1 MRRNLTPLV
10 ARLGVLVNGLGVL
23 VNGLG
28 ALVNG
33 LGVLVAGLGVLVAV
47 LLGGSGAASAAPATV
62 APAAVSVGAVPAG
75 AVPAAVPRV
84 AAVVVALPRAVP
96 AAPAAPAAPAPPSPA
111 TRPSAPANN
120 GSINIDVNGTNPD
133 GSKPSS
139 SLVILLGLTVLSVA
153 PALLLLC
160 TAFTKIFVVLGIT
173 RNALGLTSMPPNQ
186 VLAGLA
192 LFISL
197 FIMSPTVSAM
207 NAQGVQ
213 PYLKGDKT
221 QSQAFNDGIKPLR
234 TFMLKNTRRDEIAL
248 LIKVSGAKTPA
259 KAEDVPLTTLI
270 PAFVLSEL
278 RAAFIIG
285 FVIFI
290 PFLIID
296 MVVSASLMSLGMMM
310 LPPVTVAL
318 PFKLLLF
325 VLVNG
330 WGLIITALV
339 ASY

>member
-1 MRRNLTPLV
+1 MIKRVILLLL
-10 ARLGVLVNGLGVL
+10 AGIGL
-23 VNGLG
+23 
-28 ALVNG
+28 ALV
-33 LGVLVAGLGVLVAV
+33 
-47 LLGGSGAASAAPATV
+47 LLPGAAAADPGR
-62 APAAVSVGAVPAG
+62 APV
-75 AVPAAVPRV
+75 
-84 AAVVVALPRAVP
+84 
-96 AAPAAPAAPAPPSPA
+96 APAAPAQAPAYQGPERVPRAPVTPRPPNQP
-111 TRPSAPANN
+111 N
-120 GSINIDVNGTNPD
+120 INLNVNGTNPD
-133 GSKPSS
+133 GSRPAT
-139 SLVILLGLTVLSVA
+139 SLVIMLGLTVLSVA

-160 TAFTKIFVVLGIT
+160 TSFTKIFMVLGIT

-192 LFISL
+192 LFLSL
-197 FIMSPTVSAM
+197 FIMGPTVSAM

-221 QSQAFNDGIKPLR
+221 QSVAFQDGVKPLR
-234 TFMLKNTRRDEIAL
+234 DFMWKTTREDEVAL
-248 LIKVSGAKTPA
+248 MIKLAGAEKPRN
-259 KAEDVPLTTLI
+259 KDDVELTTLI

-290 PFLIID
+290 PFLLID

-325 VLVNG
+325 VLING
-330 WGLIITALV
+330 WGLILTALV
-339 ASY
+339 ASYR

>member
-1 MRRNLTPLV
+1 MRRAIPLLMLAATV
-10 ARLGVLVNGLGVL
+10 
-23 VNGLG
+23 
-28 ALVNG
+28 
-33 LGVLVAGLGVLVAV
+33 V
-47 LLGGSGAASAAPATV
+47 LL
-62 APAAVSVGAVPAG
+62 PAAAD
-75 AVPAAVPRV
+75 
-84 AAVVVALPRAVP
+84 
-96 AAPAAPAAPAPPSPA
+96 AAPAPPSP
-111 TRPSAPANN
+111 PS
-120 GSINIDVNGTNPD
+120 IDIQINGTNPD
-133 GSKPSS
+133 GSRPAS
-139 SLVILLGLTVLSVA
+139 SLVIVLGLTLLSVA

-160 TAFTKIFVVLGIT
+160 TCVTQVFMVLGIT

-192 LFISL
+192 LFLSM
-197 FIMSPTVSAM
+197 FIMGPTVSQV
-207 NAQGVQ
+207 NDQGVQ

-221 QSQAFNDGIKPLR
+221 QSQAFKDGIEPLR
-234 TFMLKNTRRDEIAL
+234 QFMYEVTREDELAL
-248 LIKVSGAKTPA
+248 LIKVSGEERPA
-259 KAEDVPLTTLI
+259 NIESVPLTTLI

-310 LPPVTVAL
+310 LPPVTVAM

-339 ASY
+339 ASYR

>member
-1 MRRNLTPLV
+1 MRRW
-10 ARLGVLVNGLGVL
+10 
-23 VNGLG
+23 
-28 ALVNG
+28 
-33 LGVLVAGLGVLVAV
+33 VAV
-47 LLGGSGAASAAPATV
+47 LLLGLAVALAPGGAAWAEPV
-62 APAAVSVGAVPAG
+62 
-75 AVPAAVPRV
+75 
-84 AAVVVALPRAVP
+84 AVP
-96 AAPAAPAAPAPPSPA
+96 AAPAPPTQPTPPVPPTVKSGG
-111 TRPSAPANN
+111 
-120 GSINIDVNGTNPD
+120 GSINVNVNGTNPD
-133 GSKPSS
+133 GSKPAT
-139 SLVILLGLTVLSVA
+139 SLVIVLGLTLLSVA
-153 PALLLLC
+153 PAVLLLT
-160 TAFTKIFVVLGIT
+160 TAFTKVFMVLGIA
-173 RNALGLTSMPPNQ
+173 RNALGLTSLPPNQ

-197 FIMSPTVSAM
+197 FIMSPTLSAM

-221 QSQAFNDGIKPLR
+221 QSQAFRDGVQPLR
-234 TFMLKNTRRDEIAL
+234 DFMYRTTRDDEIAL
-248 LIKVSGAKTPA
+248 LLKVSDQKRPA
-259 KAEDVPLTTLI
+259 NRDDLPLTTLI

-339 ASY
+339 ASYRT

>member
-1 MRRNLTPLV
+1 MTVSRRTYLL
-10 ARLGVLVNGLGVL
+10 
-23 VNGLG
+23 
-28 ALVNG
+28 
-33 LGVLVAGLGVLVAV
+33 AGLLLVVGLV
-47 LLGGSGAASAAPATV
+47 LLLPALAAHAAPV
-62 APAAVSVGAVPAG
+62 D
-75 AVPAAVPRV
+75 
-84 AAVVVALPRAVP
+84 P
-96 AAPAAPAAPAPPSPA
+96 AAPTAP
-111 TRPSAPANN
+111 TVRPSG
-120 GSINIDVNGTNPD
+120 GSINLDVTGTNPD
-133 GSKPSS
+133 GSKPAT
-139 SLVILLGLTVLSVA
+139 SLVIVLGLTLLSVA
-153 PALLLLC
+153 PAVLLLT
-160 TAFTKIFVVLGIT
+160 TAFTKVFMVLGVT

-197 FIMSPTVSAM
+197 FIMSPTLSAI
-207 NAQGVQ
+207 NAEGVQ

-221 QSQAFNDGIKPLR
+221 QSQAFQDGVEPLR
-234 TFMLKNTRRDEIAL
+234 DFMYTTTRPDEIAL
-248 LIKVSGAKTPA
+248 LIKVSGQEQPA
-259 KAEDVPLTTLI
+259 NRDDVDLTVLI
-270 PAFVLSEL
+270 PAFILSEL

-339 ASY
+339 ASYK

>member
-1 MRRNLTPLV
+1 MVRRTIAVP
-10 ARLGVLVNGLGVL
+10 
-23 VNGLG
+23 
-28 ALVNG
+28 
-33 LGVLVAGLGVLVAV
+33 V
-47 LLGGSGAASAAPATV
+47 LLGLTVALVILLPAVAAHAAPVPPTP
-62 APAAVSVGAVPAG
+62 PA
-75 AVPAAVPRV
+75 
-84 AAVVVALPRAVP
+84 
-96 AAPAAPAAPAPPSPA
+96 SP
-111 TRPSAPANN
+111 
-120 GSINIDVNGTNPD
+120 GINIDIGGTNPD
-133 GSKPSS
+133 GSKPAT
-139 SLVILLGLTVLSVA
+139 SLVIVLGLTLLSVA
-153 PALLLLC
+153 PAVLLLTTC
-160 TAFTKIFVVLGIT
+160 FTKVFMVLGIT

-197 FIMSPTVSAM
+197 FIMGPTVSQV
-207 NAQGVQ
+207 NEQGVQ
-213 PYLKGDKT
+213 PYLRGDK
-221 QSQAFNDGIKPLR
+221 SQTEAFRDGVQPLR
-234 TFMLKNTRRDEIAL
+234 DFMWRTTREDELQL
-248 LIKVSGAKTPA
+248 LIRVSGQEQPTDRD
-259 KAEDVPLTTLI
+259 DVELTTLI

-310 LPPVTVAL
+310 LPPVTVAM

-339 ASY
+339 ASYR

>member
-1 MRRNLTPLV
+1 MRRTLLV
-10 ARLGVLVNGLGVL
+10 LFAGIGL
-23 VNGLG
+23 
-28 ALVNG
+28 ALV
-33 LGVLVAGLGVLVAV
+33 
-47 LLGGSGAASAAPATV
+47 LLPGAAASAAPAAPP
-62 APAAVSVGAVPAG
+62 APA
-75 AVPAAVPRV
+75 V
-84 AAVVVALPRAVP
+84 AQVP
-96 AAPAAPAAPAPPSPA
+96 AAPPGPTGPAK
-111 TRPSAPANN
+111 PSAP
-120 GSINIDVNGTNPD
+120 SIKVDIGGTNPD
-133 GSKPSS
+133 GSKPAS
-139 SLVILLGLTVLSVA
+139 SLVIVLGLTVLSVA

-160 TAFTKIFVVLGIT
+160 TSFTKIFMVLGVT

-192 LFISL
+192 LFITL
-197 FIMSPTVSAM
+197 FIMSPVLSEV
-207 NAQGVQ
+207 NKEGVQ
-213 PYLKGDKT
+213 PYLAGDKT
-221 QSQAFNDGIKPLR
+221 QSQAFEAGVKPLR
-234 TFMLKNTRRDEIAL
+234 TFMYQTTRKEEIAL
-248 LIKVSGAKTPA
+248 LLKVSGQDKPA
-259 KAEDVPLTTLI
+259 NQDDLELTTLV

-310 LPPVTVAL
+310 LPPATVAM

-339 ASY
+339 ASYKT

>member
-1 MRRNLTPLV
+1 MIKRGFLLLL
-10 ARLGVLVNGLGVL
+10 AAIGL
-23 VNGLG
+23 
-28 ALVNG
+28 ALV
-33 LGVLVAGLGVLVAV
+33 
-47 LLGGSGAASAAPATV
+47 LLPGAASADPGRAPV
-62 APAAVSVGAVPAG
+62 
-75 AVPAAVPRV
+75 
-84 AAVVVALPRAVP
+84 
-96 AAPAAPAAPAPPSPA
+96 APAAPAYQAPAYH
-111 TRPSAPANN
+111 APAYQAPAYQAPAYAPERVPQAPVTPRAPGRPTQPN
-120 GSINIDVNGTNPD
+120 INLNINGTNPD
-133 GSKPSS
+133 GSRPAT
-139 SLVILLGLTVLSVA
+139 SLIIMMGLTVLSVA

-160 TAFTKIFVVLGIT
+160 TSFTKIFMVLGIT

-192 LFISL
+192 LFLSL
-197 FIMSPTVSAM
+197 FIMGPTVSLM
-207 NAQGVQ
+207 NSQGVQ

-221 QSQAFNDGIKPLR
+221 QSVAFQDGIKPLR
-234 TFMLKNTRRDEIAL
+234 DFMWKTTRDDEVGL
-248 LIKVSGAKTPA
+248 MIKLSGSEKPRN
-259 KAEDVPLTTLI
+259 KDDVELTTLI

-290 PFLIID
+290 PFLLID

-330 WGLIITALV
+330 WGLILTALV
-339 ASY
+339 ASYK

>member
-1 MRRNLTPLV
+1 MWRR
-10 ARLGVLVNGLGVL
+10 AFVLLL
-23 VNGLG
+23 LALG
-28 ALVNG
+28 AWLP
-33 LGVLVAGLGVLVAV
+33 AAAAFAAPPQPIPQPVAV
-47 LLGGSGAASAAPATV
+47 HYE
-62 APAAVSVGAVPAG
+62 
-75 AVPAAVPRV
+75 
-84 AAVVVALPRAVP
+84 LPRAP
-96 AAPAAPAAPAPPSPA
+96 GPTAPVAPTVSPSG
-111 TRPSAPANN
+111 
-120 GSINIDVNGTNPD
+120 GSINVNIDGTNPD
-133 GSKPSS
+133 GSKPAT
-139 SLVILLGLTVLSVA
+139 SLVIVLGLTLLSVA
-153 PALLLLC
+153 PAVLLLC
-160 TAFTKIFVVLGIT
+160 TCFTKVFMVLGIT

-197 FIMSPTVSAM
+197 FIMGPVLSQV
-207 NAQGVQ
+207 NEQGVQ
-213 PYLKGDKT
+213 PYLAGEKT
-221 QSQAFNDGIKPLR
+221 QSVAFRDGVRPLR
-234 TFMLKNTRRDEIAL
+234 EFMLKSTREDELAL
-248 LIKVSGAKTPA
+248 LVKVSGQEKPATPD
-259 KAEDVPLTTLI
+259 DVELTTLI

-310 LPPVTVAL
+310 LPPVTVAM

-339 ASY
+339 GSYA

>member
-1 MRRNLTPLV
+1 MTDCIERHRPTAADGLMALRRALLLII
-10 ARLGVLVNGLGVL
+10 AGAGL
-23 VNGLG
+23 
-28 ALVNG
+28 ALV
-33 LGVLVAGLGVLVAV
+33 LPTPV
-47 LLGGSGAASAAPATV
+47 SAAPDRPQAQAAAQV
-62 APAAVSVGAVPAG
+62 GVPQKAPQAPAH
-75 AVPAAVPRV
+75 PAANRPVRKQVPQ
-84 AAVVVALPRAVP
+84 APRTS
-96 AAPAAPAAPAPPSPA
+96 PPS
-111 TRPSAPANN
+111 
-120 GSINIDVNGTNPD
+120 INLNINGTNPD
-133 GSKPSS
+133 GSRPAS
-139 SLVILLGLTVLSVA
+139 SLVIVLGLTLLSVA

-160 TAFTKIFVVLGIT
+160 TCFTKVFMVLGIT
-173 RNALGLTSMPPNQ
+173 RNAMGLTTLPPNQ
-186 VLAGLA
+186 VIAGLA
-192 LFISL
+192 LFLSL
-197 FIMSPTVSAM
+197 FIMGPTVSQM
-207 NAQGVQ
+207 NDVGVQ

-234 TFMLKNTRRDEIAL
+234 EFMWKTTREDELAL
-248 LIKVSGAKTPA
+248 LIKVSGAEKPA
-259 KAEDVPLTTLI
+259 NRDAVPLTTLV

-296 MVVSASLMSLGMMM
+296 LVVSASLMSLGMMM

-339 ASY
+339 GSYRT